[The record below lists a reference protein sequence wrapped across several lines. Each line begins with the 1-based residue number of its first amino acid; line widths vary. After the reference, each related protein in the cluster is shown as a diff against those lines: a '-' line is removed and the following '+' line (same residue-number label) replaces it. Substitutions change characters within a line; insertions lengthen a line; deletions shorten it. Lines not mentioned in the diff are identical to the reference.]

1 MMDTGKPYCGGTD
14 SFPKFEGEARPV
26 VTEAAYREFR
36 YLYNEMQNE
45 IIFLDMKQHKADQRS
60 RDRLML
66 AGQIA
71 AALLSNPAPWDKEL
85 NTVELRMAHVFRNVD
100 ALLSEHER
108 TKETTSE

>member
-1 MMDTGKPYCGGTD
+1 MEQSNT
-14 SFPKFEGEARPV
+14 
-26 VTEAAYREFR
+26 
-36 YLYNEMQNE
+36 YLVQADYKIKHLESECIDLRLEN
-45 IIFLDMKQHKADQRS
+45 IKMKKLINDQRS

-100 ALLSEHER
+100 ALLAEHER
-108 TKETTSE
+108 GKEGE